1 MVKIE
6 HKPPPCE
13 NWGSALIDD
22 LASPLRTRLRR
33 LRRLDCCALSDAL
46 DKLELPGVISG
57 VPQQSG
63 TGRIAGI
70 VVTVKLDAGEPAPGP
85 PRHLGAAAIEAGGA
99 DHVIVVEQRT
109 GIEAG
114 SWGGLLTLA
123 AKRKGIAGVIA
134 DGPVRD
140 IDEAQSHGFPIFTRA
155 LTARTARGR
164 IVEKATNA
172 TIIVWGTTVEPGDYV
187 AADRSGVVFIKQGDI
202 DRVLATAEQIVEREA
217 AMARALL
224 DGAPVTQVLGENYE
238 RMLRDTR

>member
-1 MVKIE
+1 MITVAPGRDSAPERQMRRITAGKLNSLYYYHMVYIE
-6 HKPPPCE
+6 HKPPRRACD

-22 LASPLRTRLRR
+22 RALPLRTRLQR

-63 TGRIAGI
+63 TGRIAG
-70 VVTVKLDAGEPAPGP
+70 VVITVKLGAGEPAPGP
-85 PRHLGAAAIEAGGA
+85 PRHLGAAAIEAGGG

-140 IDEAQSHGFPIFTRA
+140 IDEAQSQGFPIFTRA

-172 TIIVWGTTVEPGDYV
+172 TIIVWETTVEPGGYV
-187 AADRSGVVFIKQGDI
+187 GV
-202 DRVLATAEQIVEREA
+202 AC
-217 AMARALL
+217 
-224 DGAPVTQVLGENYE
+224 
-238 RMLRDTR
+238 